1 MGEKYVDK
9 ALLDVLQYRTVV
21 PYDRTEE
28 ESMLVPVRRKKIL
41 EVFLKDPFKEIHL
54 REIARL
60 SKVSLNNVDNSLRLF
75 VKDNMFKRRDV
86 SNMTFFKPS
95 LENETL
101 LKIFEFLELEKKK
114 EFYDKNKKIARLLQK
129 YTQDIIDLSN
139 KRIQLVI
146 LFGSVARGEW
156 TKGSDIDILVVVS
169 EKDKDVIE
177 ALNKAKIDVSPLL
190 EISPI
195 STTTEKFIEGFRK
208 KTEFY
213 DELWKDRVVLY
224 NEFLFWQMIK
234 EGGRLYA

>member
-1 MGEKYVDK
+1 MFI
-9 ALLDVLQYRTVV
+9 
-21 PYDRTEE
+21 
-28 ESMLVPVRRKKIL
+28 PVRRKKIL
-41 EVFLKDPFKEIHL
+41 EIFLKYPFKEIHL
-54 REIARL
+54 REIARV

-75 VKDNMFKRRDV
+75 MKDNMFKRRDI
-86 SNMTFFKPS
+86 SNMAFFRPN
-95 LENETL
+95 LENEAL
-101 LKIFEFLELEKKK
+101 LKIFEFLELEKKR
-114 EFYDKNKKIARLLQK
+114 EFYDKNKKIARLLQE

-169 EKDKDVIE
+169 EKDKDVIA
-177 ALNKAKIDVSPLL
+177 ALNKAKINVSPLL

-234 EGGRLYA
+234 EGGRPYA